1 MNAFEVLETLLPRYV
16 KSIKCDQK
24 DGSNLEEE
32 PCKLMRDLQKVPW
45 MKNFFMLPGHKTF
58 SSAFNISDEKRSTCG
73 VDTIIKNGYY
83 PMDVASGL
91 AVHALLNGNNLDRIE
106 SIKVLDLCCCP
117 GSKLHLIWSLLYDR
131 TTMKSQQRQRPLIV
145 GVDISPQRLFTC
157 QSLLRKLISRNR
169 YHNIDN
175 ANLGRIIL
183 LNCDGSCFGSD
194 GSFGTVVFDSDTYA
208 DLIAH
213 EKTGDLDNRRKKL
226 NKSARARMRSACA
239 TIERQLQHQA
249 AVGNSTGTTSNSK
262 ELASNGASNDFSCG
276 VGDFDFV
283 LVDAECRHDASYRHM
298 SFIEEDDKE
307 EGDELLTVSK
317 DDGLRDDDDEHGE
330 EPRHGTDVVS
340 NKNYRY
346 RCKKRKVAHLP
357 SRNDDLTSLQ
367 LSLLR
372 NGFRHLKVGGSLIYS
387 TCSQDAAQN
396 EDIVSAMLKEEPSA
410 ILVPAF
416 PPSLFPT
423 VERYAITTSSQVVD
437 NDAIAGRECFATSA
451 SGNVRPFQAAAHE
464 LLNQNSLDGLLK
476 QVVDLPEDQIHVY
489 ANEICDSVA
498 SSALPVFSEGHLPG
512 TIILGFKGGMS
523 GHFIAKI
530 TKKRP

>member
-1 MNAFEVLETLLPRYV
+1 M
-16 KSIKCDQK
+16 
-24 DGSNLEEE
+24 
-32 PCKLMRDLQKVPW
+32 
-45 MKNFFMLPGHKTF
+45 
-58 SSAFNISDEKRSTCG
+58 
-73 VDTIIKNGYY
+73 
-83 PMDVASGL
+83 
-91 AVHALLNGNNLDRIE
+91 
-106 SIKVLDLCCCP
+106 
-117 GSKLHLIWSLLYDR
+117 
-131 TTMKSQQRQRPLIV
+131 
-145 GVDISPQRLFTC
+145 
-157 QSLLRKLISRNR
+157 ISRNR

-183 LNCDGSCFGSD
+183 FNCDGSCFGSD
-194 GSFGTVVFDSDTYA
+194 GSFGTVVFDSDSYA

-213 EKTGDLDNRRKKL
+213 EKIGDLDNRRKKL

-239 TIERQLQHQA
+239 TIERQLQQKA
-249 AVGNSTGTTSNSK
+249 VVGNSTGTTSNSK
-262 ELASNGASNDFSCG
+262 ELASNGESNGLSCG
-276 VGDFDFV
+276 VGEFDFV

-307 EGDELLTVSK
+307 EELLIVSK
-317 DDGLRDDDDEHGE
+317 DNDCLIDDDDDHGE
-330 EPRHGTDVVS
+330 EPRHETDVVS
-340 NKNYRY
+340 NKKYRY

-396 EDIVSAMLKEEPSA
+396 EDIVSAILKEEPSA

-423 VERYAITTSSQVVD
+423 VERYDITKSSRVVG
-437 NDAIAGRECFATSA
+437 NDVIAGSECFATSA
-451 SGNVRPFQAAAHE
+451 SGNVRPFQEAAHE
-464 LLNQNSLDGLLK
+464 LLNQNSLEGLLK

-498 SSALPVFSEGHLPG
+498 SSALPVFSERHLPG
-512 TIILGFKGGMS
+512 TIILGFRGGMS

-530 TKKRP
+530 TKNVP